1 MSKLK
6 LTCPECCYVALR
18 RVGRHKWE
26 CEECGTSFNL
36 AKMRNSLDALAG
48 RLLPGEFISK
58 LLGDA
63 NIQGADEFGERD
75 YKWVGRY
82 GFLYAT
88 DCGNDWFAVLKGKKR
103 LKISNPGGDNGQA
116 RQKD

>member
-18 RVGRHKWE
+18 RVEKYKWE
-26 CEECGTSFNL
+26 CEECGTTFNL
-36 AKMRNSLDALAG
+36 VKMRNSLDALVG

-63 NIQGADEFGERD
+63 TLQAADEFGERGW
-75 YKWVGRY
+75 KWVGRH
-82 GFLYAT
+82 GFLYAA
-88 DCGNDWFAVLKGKKR
+88 DCGNDWYAVLTGQKVTKK
-103 LKISNPGGDNGQA
+103 S
-116 RQKD
+116 

>member
-63 NIQGADEFGERD
+63 TLQAADDNSADDFFGHGTHCAGIAAGSGWEGM
-75 YKWVGRY
+75 VFCMPPIVEMIG
-82 GFLYAT
+82 T
-88 DCGNDWFAVLKGKKR
+88 PC
-103 LKISNPGGDNGQA
+103 
-116 RQKD
+116 